1 MDECLAWMRQSPDP
15 KVTKQ
20 TRIIERLTSEIKL
33 RHEDV
38 THSRLAVEIASDAV
52 KTAYRT
58 YGRTSTQ
65 VTLAATRLARE
76 RVREMACGQVLK
88 QLEDAHH
95 MMTLKEMTTSALGT
109 LKMTGVGGQNLD
121 GLLDVTDNELAMVD
135 EARHQID
142 EIAKCFSTDTHCQ
155 DVDDVLASLG
165 IDTASDGSGA
175 TASASI
181 PQNTKYPITKL
192 PETEAVPISPVP
204 HFLTPRPETS
214 QSKILPLL
222 QIPL

>member
-1 MDECLAWMRQSPDP
+1 MDDCLAWLRQSPDP

-95 MMTLKEMTTSALGT
+95 MISLKEMTTSALGT

-121 GLLDVTDNELAMVD
+121 GLLNVTDNELAMVD
-135 EARHQID
+135 EARQQID

-165 IDTASDGSGA
+165 LDAASDGSGA
-175 TASASI
+175 TSSAPI
-181 PQNTKYPITKL
+181 PQNTKHPITEL
-192 PETEAVPISPVP
+192 PETGAAPMLPLP
-204 HFLTPRPETS
+204 NLLTPDLGTS
-214 QSKILPLL
+214 QSKTPSQL